1 MTLGMLGV
9 GYVAIGAVLA
19 IACAAMRRANAGD
32 VVMLLVVW
40 PIALPLVL
48 SARSDEAESGE
59 LVAALA
65 RASASPLAAVLP
77 DAETGRVLQ
86 SRVREAATRLVELDE
101 LLARPDFD
109 PIAAERRVNDL
120 ASRGSVAAAQTAQLR
135 VRTLGQLRALRERYR
150 AELEEVRELI
160 AQLVTQA
167 ELVRLQ
173 PSIAQASS
181 ELVRELVTRVEGLDD
196 LFAIQ
201 ANLDGAPVETLGP
214 PTGLP
219 DSSPAEYPAISERSR

>member
-1 MTLGMLGV
+1 MSLGLLGA
-9 GYVAIGAVLA
+9 GYAAIGAVLA
-19 IACAAMRRANAGD
+19 VGCAAMRRASVGD
-32 VVMLLVVW
+32 VILLLIVW

-48 SARSDEAESGE
+48 ASRSDDAESGE

-65 RASASPLAAVLP
+65 RASASPLASVLP

-109 PIAAERRVNDL
+109 PAAAERRAGEL
-120 ASRGSVAAAQTAQLR
+120 ASRGAVAAATTAQLR

-201 ANLDGAPVETLGP
+201 ANLDGA
-214 PTGLP
+214 
-219 DSSPAEYPAISERSR
+219 EYSTMAERSS

>member
-1 MTLGMLGV
+1 MTLGMLGI
-9 GYVAIGAVLA
+9 GYAAIGATLA
-19 IACAAMRRANAGD
+19 IACAATRRAGVGD
-32 VVMLLVVW
+32 VLLLVIVW

-48 SARSDEAESGE
+48 TARSEQAESGE

-65 RASASPLAAVLP
+65 RASASPLASVLP

-101 LLARPDFD
+101 VLARPDFD
-109 PIAAERRVNDL
+109 AAAAERRASEL
-120 ASRGSVAAAQTAQLR
+120 AARGAVAAATTAQLR
-135 VRTLGQLRALRERYR
+135 VRTLGQLRARRERYR

-167 ELVRLQ
+167 ELVRMQ

-196 LFAIQ
+196 LFTIQ
-201 ANLDGAPVETLGP
+201 ASLDGTAV
-214 PTGLP
+214 
-219 DSSPAEYPAISERSR
+219 EYPATVERSS

>member
-1 MTLGMLGV
+1 MTLGLLGI
-9 GYVAIGAVLA
+9 GYAAIGAVLA
-19 IACAAMRRANAGD
+19 ITCAALRRASAGD
-32 VVMLLVVW
+32 VLLLLIVW

-48 SARSDEAESGE
+48 SARTDAPESSE
-59 LVAALA
+59 LEAALA
-65 RASASPLAAVLP
+65 RASASPLASVLP

-86 SRVREAATRLVELDE
+86 SRVREAAQRLEELDAV
-101 LLARPDFD
+101 LARPDFD
-109 PIAAERRVNDL
+109 TASAERRASEL
-120 ASRGSVAAAQTAQLR
+120 AARGAVAAATTAQLR

-173 PSIAQASS
+173 PAIAQASS

-196 LFAIQ
+196 LFEIQ
-201 ANLDGAPVETLGP
+201 AQLDGPLDARV
-214 PTGLP
+214 
-219 DSSPAEYPAISERSR
+219 EYPGAVERSS

>member
-1 MTLGMLGV
+1 MTLGTLGI
-9 GYVAIGAVLA
+9 GYAAIGATLA
-19 IACAAMRRANAGD
+19 VVCALMRRASAGD
-32 VVMLLVVW
+32 VVLLLIVW

-48 SARSDEAESGE
+48 TARSEDQSGE

-65 RASASPLAAVLP
+65 RASASPLASVLP

-109 PIAAERRVNDL
+109 AAAAERRASEL
-120 ASRGSVAAAQTAQLR
+120 AARGAVAAATTAQLR

-173 PSIAQASS
+173 PSLAQASS

-201 ANLDGAPVETLGP
+201 ANLDGDPVAIP
-214 PTGLP
+214 V
-219 DSSPAEYPAISERSR
+219 EYPAATERSS